1 MWGQAGVRTHLA
13 QSEIKSMIADLRR
26 GDFDVALTGAQDPT
40 SYESFLDRFRAASS
54 YNTGRYTSP
63 AFEQAMDA
71 AQQLADPRTRATAL
85 SRAETILQLEQP
97 VAPLIQEIG
106 RNLVA
111 ARVSG
116 WVDNP
121 IDIHLSRYLRVQ

>member
-1 MWGQAGVRTHLA
+1 M
-13 QSEIKSMIADLRR
+13 
-26 GDFDVALTGAQDPT
+26 DVA
-40 SYESFLDRFRAASS
+40 
-54 YNTGRYTSP
+54 
-63 AFEQAMDA
+63 
-71 AQQLADPRTRATAL
+71 QQIADPRARATAL
-85 SRAETILQLEQP
+85 SRAEAILQLEQP